1 MKKWKLI
8 LCLAAITVIVVVCSV
23 YFQTDIS
30 EEKTKKYEEI
40 TMVLPTYGYIPDDMD
55 LVTGKMNE
63 ITMDKCGVKVNYIY
77 TNVAEMYLNCAV
89 RLKAGEKIDLM
100 PGMNENELNSYIA
113 DGMITPLDSYVEKDG
128 EVLKGAYPEKLWN
141 MTEKN
146 QKHYSVC
153 ALDHG
158 AVKEGLLIRRE
169 VLKAIDVEEEE
180 ILHAWNLKEKHD
192 YEALDEIFTPI
203 FEKIKNSDAVLEDG
217 TKVKDMYLG
226 IGYDGIFSQFQLL
239 EFDGFGNL
247 FGGTLGDDEGLVNLF
262 GSKEYKSMLKVIRK
276 WVENGYVHP
285 VDAQINESTVLW
297 YETGSCFGM
306 FTDTSAENQVRI
318 SEKAGVETT
327 GITLL
332 EGKQ

>member
-203 FEKIKNSDAVLEDG
+203 FEKIPS
-217 TKVKDMYLG
+217 
-226 IGYDGIFSQFQLL
+226 
-239 EFDGFGNL
+239 
-247 FGGTLGDDEGLVNLF
+247 
-262 GSKEYKSMLKVIRK
+262 
-276 WVENGYVHP
+276 
-285 VDAQINESTVLW
+285 
-297 YETGSCFGM
+297 
-306 FTDTSAENQVRI
+306 
-318 SEKAGVETT
+318 
-327 GITLL
+327 
-332 EGKQ
+332 

>member
-23 YFQTDIS
+23 YFQTGIS

-113 DGMITPLDSYVEKDG
+113 DGMITPLDAYVEKDG
-128 EVLKGAYPEKLWN
+128 EVLRGAYPEKLWN

-146 QKHYSVC
+146 QKHIHDLAVLNVGGIGKLLAVLFPHGFEFPA
-153 ALDHG
+153 ALDVVQNGGH
-158 AVKEGLLIRRE
+158 IR
-169 VLKAIDVEEEE
+169 
-180 ILHAWNLKEKHD
+180 NLTSC
-192 YEALDEIFTPI
+192 A
-203 FEKIKNSDAVLEDG
+203 AMG
-217 TKVKDMYLG
+217 C
-226 IGYDGIFSQFQLL
+226 
-239 EFDGFGNL
+239 
-247 FGGTLGDDEGLVNLF
+247 GGV
-262 GSKEYKSMLKVIRK
+262 
-276 WVENGYVHP
+276 
-285 VDAQINESTVLW
+285 
-297 YETGSCFGM
+297 
-306 FTDTSAENQVRI
+306 
-318 SEKAGVETT
+318 
-327 GITLL
+327 
-332 EGKQ
+332 